1 MNNDSID
8 NLSGSVCSMK
18 GSDFIV
24 SFLISRGIKHIFG
37 YPGGMVTHILDSLTK
52 QRSQIEYHICC
63 DERAAAFAACGY
75 AQAGAEIGA
84 AFATSGPGATNLI
97 TGISNA
103 YFDSIPVLFITGQVN
118 TFERCNEHNVRQKGF
133 QETDIVSMVKGV
145 TKYCAFVNNVDN
157 LPAELEKA
165 YEAAVS
171 GRKGPVLLDI
181 PMDVQRNYLK
191 YVRQVPTNKEIR
203 RSNCDYNIILDLLNV
218 SKRPCIVVGAGV
230 KQERFVKEMRE
241 FLSKTGV
248 PIVSSMIA
256 VDVCSGLENYYGFI
270 GAYGDRTAN
279 FIVAKADLIIS
290 FGSRLDIRQVG
301 AKRDQFAPGAKII
314 RVDIDPKELEYRV
327 HEDICVCSD
336 LRDVVGWL
344 SSHYV
349 ADHVDKK
356 WMDVCNIIRES
367 LSGLDVNPEN
377 ELIQKMSAD
386 VQDGITIT
394 TDVGQNQVWV
404 AQSFTFK
411 PRQQLLVSGGFG
423 SMGYSLP
430 AAIGAFYH
438 TGKPVLCFCGDGGLQ
453 MCVSELHTISV
464 NKLPITVVVLN
475 NNALGMIRH
484 FQEMFFNKCYSGTTA
499 DSGFKSMDF
508 VKVANSMGVES
519 RVLPD
524 SGKLEMSFDG
534 PSLVEVI
541 INKDTYVVPK
551 LEYGKPNQDQ
561 SPYIDRDQYSYLNL
575 L

>member
-1 MNNDSID
+1 
-8 NLSGSVCSMK
+8 MK

-75 AQAGAEIGA
+75 AQAGAEIGV

-203 RSNCDYNIILDLLNV
+203 RSNCDYTIILDLLNV

-314 RVDIDPKELEYRV
+314 RVDIDPKELEYSIR
-327 HEDICVCSD
+327 DDLCICSD
-336 LRDVVGWL
+336 LRDVVDWL
-344 SSHYV
+344 SSYDSIYH
-349 ADHVDKK
+349 ADKK
-356 WMDVCNIIRES
+356 WIDICNIIRES
-367 LSGLDVNPEN
+367 LSGFDTNPEN
-377 ELIQKMSAD
+377 GLIQKISAD
-386 VQDGITIT
+386 IPDDITIT

-404 AQSFTFK
+404 AQSFIFK
-411 PRQQLLVSGGFG
+411 PKQQLLASGGFG

-453 MCVSELHTISV
+453 MCISELHTISV

-499 DSGFKSMDF
+499 DSGFRSMDF
-508 VKVANSMGVES
+508 VKVADSMGVKS
-519 RVLPD
+519 KILPD
-524 SGKLEMSFDG
+524 SGKMEMAFDG
-534 PSLVEVI
+534 PSLLEVI
-541 INKDTYVVPK
+541 IDKDTYVVPK

-561 SPYIDRDQYSYLNL
+561 FPCIDRDLYSYLNML
-575 L
+575 

>member
-75 AQAGAEIGA
+75 AQAGAEIGV

-203 RSNCDYNIILDLLNV
+203 RSNCDYTIILDLLNV

-290 FGSRLDIRQVG
+290 F
-301 AKRDQFAPGAKII
+301 
-314 RVDIDPKELEYRV
+314 
-327 HEDICVCSD
+327 
-336 LRDVVGWL
+336 
-344 SSHYV
+344 
-349 ADHVDKK
+349 
-356 WMDVCNIIRES
+356 
-367 LSGLDVNPEN
+367 
-377 ELIQKMSAD
+377 
-386 VQDGITIT
+386 
-394 TDVGQNQVWV
+394 
-404 AQSFTFK
+404 
-411 PRQQLLVSGGFG
+411 
-423 SMGYSLP
+423 
-430 AAIGAFYH
+430 
-438 TGKPVLCFCGDGGLQ
+438 
-453 MCVSELHTISV
+453 
-464 NKLPITVVVLN
+464 
-475 NNALGMIRH
+475 
-484 FQEMFFNKCYSGTTA
+484 
-499 DSGFKSMDF
+499 
-508 VKVANSMGVES
+508 
-519 RVLPD
+519 
-524 SGKLEMSFDG
+524 
-534 PSLVEVI
+534 
-541 INKDTYVVPK
+541 
-551 LEYGKPNQDQ
+551 
-561 SPYIDRDQYSYLNL
+561 
-575 L
+575 

>member
-75 AQAGAEIGA
+75 AQAGAEIGV

-133 QETDIVSMVKGV
+133 QETDIISMVKGV

-203 RSNCDYNIILDLLNV
+203 RSNCDYTIILDLLNV

-301 AKRDQFAPGAKII
+301 AKRVQFAPGAKII
-314 RVDIDPKELEYRV
+314 RVDIDPKELEYSIR
-327 HEDICVCSD
+327 DDLCICSD
-336 LRDVVGWL
+336 LRDVVDWL
-344 SSHYV
+344 SSYDSIYH
-349 ADHVDKK
+349 ADKK
-356 WMDVCNIIRES
+356 WIDICNIIRES
-367 LSGLDVNPEN
+367 LSGFDTNPEN
-377 ELIQKMSAD
+377 GLIQKISAD
-386 VQDGITIT
+386 IPDDITIT

-404 AQSFTFK
+404 AQSFIFK
-411 PRQQLLVSGGFG
+411 PKQQLLASGGFG

-453 MCVSELHTISV
+453 MCISELHTISV

-499 DSGFKSMDF
+499 DSGFRSMDF
-508 VKVANSMGVES
+508 VKVADSMGVKS
-519 RVLPD
+519 KILPD
-524 SGKLEMSFDG
+524 SGKMEMAFDG
-534 PSLVEVI
+534 PSLLEVI
-541 INKDTYVVPK
+541 IDKDTYVVPK

-561 SPYIDRDQYSYLNL
+561 SPCIDRDLYSYLNML
-575 L
+575 

>member
-1 MNNDSID
+1 MKNSALD
-8 NLSGSVCSMK
+8 NQDIGACSVK

-24 SFLISRGIKHIFG
+24 SFLISRGVKHIFG

-52 QRSQIEYHICC
+52 QKNQIEYHICC

-103 YFDSIPVLFITGQVN
+103 YFDSIPVMFITGQVN
-118 TFERCNEHNVRQKGF
+118 TFERCNEHDVRQKGF
-133 QETDIVSMVKGV
+133 QETDIISMVKGI
-145 TKYCAFVNNVDN
+145 TKYCTFVNNVDD
-157 LPAELEKA
+157 LPAELRKA
-165 YEAAVS
+165 CDAAVS

-191 YVRQVPTNKEIR
+191 RSHKIPVSKEIR
-203 RSNCDYNIILDLLNV
+203 KGNCDYSVILDWLNA
-218 SKRPCIVVGAGV
+218 SKRPCIVVGAGI
-230 KQERFVKEMRE
+230 KQENFVNEMRE
-241 FLSKTGV
+241 FLSKIKV

-270 GAYGDRTAN
+270 GAYGSRTAN

-301 AKRDQFAPGAKII
+301 AIRDQFAPNAKII
-314 RVDIDPKELEYRV
+314 RIDVDRKELEYGIR
-327 HEDICVCSD
+327 DDLCICSD
-336 LRDVVGWL
+336 LRNVVGWL
-344 SSHYV
+344 SSHYL
-349 ADHVDKK
+349 DDFLDEQ
-356 WMDVCNIIRES
+356 WMDICKTIHDS
-367 LSGLDVNPEN
+367 LSELDANPEN
-377 ELIQKMSAD
+377 ELIQKISED
-386 VQDGITIT
+386 LPDDITIT

-404 AQSFTFK
+404 AQSFIFK
-411 PRQQLLVSGGFG
+411 PKQKLLTSGGFG

-499 DSGFKSMDF
+499 NSGFRSMDF
-508 VKVANSMGVES
+508 VKVADSMGVKS
-519 RVLPD
+519 KILPD
-524 SGKLEMSFDG
+524 SGKMEMSFNG
-534 PSLVEVI
+534 PSLIEVI
-541 INKDTYVVPK
+541 INSDTYVVPK

-561 SPYIDRDQYSYLNL
+561 NPCIDRDLYSYLNL

>member
-1 MNNDSID
+1 MNDNNMDNRNSISCD
-8 NLSGSVCSMK
+8 IK
-18 GSDFIV
+18 GSDFIIE
-24 SFLISRGIKHIFG
+24 FLISRGVKHIFG

-52 QRSQIEYHICC
+52 QKNQIEYHICC

-103 YFDSIPVLFITGQVN
+103 YFDSIPVMFITGQVN
-118 TFERCNEHNVRQKGF
+118 TFERCNEHDVRQKGF
-133 QETDIVSMVKGV
+133 QETDIVSMVKEV
-145 TKYCAFVNNVDN
+145 TKYCAFVNNVND

-165 YEAAVS
+165 YDAAVS
-171 GRKGPVLLDI
+171 DRKGPVLLDI

-191 YVRQVPTNKEIR
+191 RVRLAPVNKEIQKT
-203 RSNCDYNIILDLLNV
+203 NYDYSVILEWLKV

-230 KQERFVKEMRE
+230 KQERFVKEMRA
-241 FLSKTGV
+241 FLQKINIPT
-248 PIVSSMIA
+248 VSSMIA
-256 VDVCSGLENYYGFI
+256 VDVCNGLENYYGFI
-270 GAYGDRTAN
+270 GAYGARTAN
-279 FIVAKADLIIS
+279 FIVAKADLVIS

-301 AKRDQFAPGAKII
+301 AKRDQFAPNAKII
-314 RVDIDPKELEYRV
+314 RIDVDYKELEYKIR
-327 HEDICVCSD
+327 DDLCICSD
-336 LRDVVGWL
+336 LRDVVGLL
-344 SSHYV
+344 SSNYV
-349 ADHVDKK
+349 GDSIDKQ
-356 WMDVCNIIRES
+356 WMEICNKIRS
-367 LSGLDVNPEN
+367 LLRGLDANPEN
-377 ELIQKMSAD
+377 ELIQKISENIPD
-386 VQDGITIT
+386 DITIT

-404 AQSFTFK
+404 AQSFIFK
-411 PRQQLLVSGGFG
+411 PKQRLLTSGGFG

-508 VKVANSMGVES
+508 VKVADSMGVRS
-519 RVLPD
+519 KVLPD
-524 SGKLEMSFDG
+524 SGVLEMSSDG
-534 PSLVEVI
+534 PSLIEIVI
-541 INKDTYVVPK
+541 DSDTYVVPK

-561 SPYIDRDQYSYLNL
+561 SPCVDRDLYNYISL